1 MLGWLFAPVSRQRVV
16 VLRWLVYAFV
26 VIDVLWW
33 HTSGEYH
40 GDIATRW
47 YQPLVVGQLLPLPE
61 PTYAVVQTVKWA
73 SVALAL
79 AALSGRA
86 PRLFGWSV
94 AALWF
99 EYQVIA
105 FSYGKVDH
113 DRWALLVAL
122 VVLPTAGRIRLR
134 DDRCDEAAGWAI
146 RCVQLACVATY
157 FLAACAKL
165 RFGGPEWVNSATVA
179 RSVVRRGTVLSH
191 PLLSVPWVL
200 VLTQWGIMIMELSAP
215 GIFLL
220 ARRWQQRLVAAW
232 LSFHAVT
239 YAMVTIIFLPHIL
252 CLTAFLPLERLL
264 LPRRALPRRL
274 WVRNAAETRD
284 PDPKL
289 TVFPEPVT
297 PSAPLPASSRRRS
310 STRSTRSPSRLE
322 RRRDR

>member
-1 MLGWLFAPVSRQRVV
+1 MV
-16 VLRWLVYAFV
+16 
-26 VIDVLWW
+26 DVLWW

-40 GDIATRW
+40 RDIATRW
-47 YQPLVVGQLLPLPE
+47 YQPLVVGQILPLPE

-73 SVALAL
+73 TVALAL

-86 PRLFGWSV
+86 PRLLGWSV

-122 VVLPTAGRIRLR
+122 VVLPTVGRIRR
-134 DDRCDEAAGWAI
+134 GDDRADEAAGWAI

-179 RSVVRRGTVLSH
+179 RSVIRRGTALSE

-200 VLTQWGIMIMELSAP
+200 QLTQWGIMIMELSAP

-239 YAMVTIIFLPHIL
+239 YAMITIVFLPHIL
-252 CLTAFLPLERLL
+252 CLTAFLPLERLCPARREARGAPGA
-264 LPRRALPRRL
+264 PRRGL
-274 WVRNAAETRD
+274 WVRSAAKTRD
-284 PDPKL
+284 ADPKL
-289 TVFPEPVT
+289 TVTRYARPDAIIAEDCT
-297 PSAPLPASSRRRS
+297 CWDGCNLPR
-310 STRSTRSPSRLE
+310 
-322 RRRDR
+322 

>member
-1 MLGWLFAPVSRQRVV
+1 M
-16 VLRWLVYAFV
+16 
-26 VIDVLWW
+26 
-33 HTSGEYH
+33 
-40 GDIATRW
+40 
-47 YQPLVVGQLLPLPE
+47 
-61 PTYAVVQTVKWA
+61 
-73 SVALAL
+73 
-79 AALSGRA
+79 
-86 PRLFGWSV
+86 

-122 VVLPTAGRIRLR
+122 VVLPTVGRIRR
-134 DDRCDEAAGWAI
+134 GDDRADEAAGWAI

-179 RSVVRRGTVLSH
+179 RSVIRRGTALSE

-200 VLTQWGIMIMELSAP
+200 QLTQWGIMIMELSAP

-239 YAMVTIIFLPHIL
+239 YAMITIVFLPHIL
-252 CLTAFLPLERLL
+252 CLTAFLPLERLCPARREARGAPGA
-264 LPRRALPRRL
+264 PRRPRRGL
-274 WVRNAAETRD
+274 WVRSAAKTRD
-284 PDPKL
+284 ADPKL
-289 TVFPEPVT
+289 TVTRYARPDAIIAEDCT
-297 PSAPLPASSRRRS
+297 CWDGCNLPR
-310 STRSTRSPSRLE
+310 
-322 RRRDR
+322 